1 MKPGDKVICID
12 ATHSCGKLQTK
23 AIYEVAE
30 IEASFPLMRL
40 VKLVGPCTDLWDQG
54 RFKLLEQINET
65 IEAPCR
71 REDTEK
77 S

>member
-1 MKPGDKVICID
+1 MKAGDKVLCLD
-12 ATHSCGKLQTK
+12 AKHSCGKLQTD

-30 IEASFPLMRL
+30 IDASFPCMRL
-40 VKLVGPCTDLWDQG
+40 IKLAGPCTDLWDQA
-54 RFKLLEQINET
+54 RFKLLEQANET